1 MDVILKELIDT
12 LGEEGDVV
20 KVKGGYGRNFLLPQ
34 RKAIL
39 ATKASLAVLEK
50 EKAAIEAR
58 KAAMRTDAESI
69 AKKIAGLT
77 VVIEQRAGDEDK
89 LFGSVTTADIADKLE
104 TLFKDSRE
112 EFESKWDDIKVFIE
126 YGIISQPE
134 FYDRAKKFCL
144 LKNSEGKY
152 FTLEEYENFV
162 KPAQQDNFLD
172 GRF

>member
-1 MDVILKELIDT
+1 MEVILKELIDT

-69 AKKIAGLT
+69 AKKITGLT

-104 TLFKDSRE
+104 TLGVSIDKRKISLSE
-112 EFESKWDDIKVFIE
+112 PIKTLGE
-126 YGIISQPE
+126 YVV
-134 FYDRAKKFCL
+134 
-144 LKNSEGKY
+144 
-152 FTLEEYENFV
+152 TV
-162 KPAQQDNFLD
+162 KVGYQVNAEIKIQVIPVGGEIAA
-172 GRF
+172 

>member
-1 MDVILKELIDT
+1 MEVILKELIDT

-20 KVKGGYGRNFLLPQ
+20 KVKGGYGRNYLLPQ

-104 TLFKDSRE
+104 TLGVSIDKRKISLSE
-112 EFESKWDDIKVFIE
+112 PIKSLGDYVV
-126 YGIISQPE
+126 
-134 FYDRAKKFCL
+134 
-144 LKNSEGKY
+144 
-152 FTLEEYENFV
+152 TV
-162 KPAQQDNFLD
+162 KVGYQVNAEIKIQVIPVGGEVAA
-172 GRF
+172 

>member
-1 MDVILKELIDT
+1 MEVILKELIDT

-58 KAAMRTDAESI
+58 KAEMRTDAESI

-77 VVIEQRAGDEDK
+77 VVIEQRSGDEDK
-89 LFGSVTTADIADKLE
+89 LFGSVTTADIADKLA
-104 TLFKDSRE
+104 TLGVSIDKRKISLSEPIKTLGDYVVT
-112 EFESKWDDIKVFIE
+112 IKVGYQVNAE
-126 YGIISQPE
+126 
-134 FYDRAKKFCL
+134 
-144 LKNSEGKY
+144 
-152 FTLEEYENFV
+152 V
-162 KPAQQDNFLD
+162 KIQVIPVGGEVAA
-172 GRF
+172 